1 MASFRRFAFWVL
13 GYILAV
19 AIWGALV
26 RATGS
31 GAGCGA
37 HWPLCNGVVVPRS
50 PAMETLIE
58 LTHRA
63 MSGLAILLVL
73 ALVVAAFRVLPRGHA
88 GRWTAVAAVILM
100 AMEAAVGAALVL
112 FGWVGKDASAA
123 RGGVVVVHLVNTF
136 LLVGSIV
143 LTGALAR
150 GSGRLTLRG
159 RAPLAVAFGLAAVTL
174 LVSGATGAV
183 AALGD
188 TLFPAASVL
197 SGLAQDL
204 SEQAPF
210 LLRLRVVHPFASLA
224 ATLVLVAVARAA
236 FRSQDPRLRPLAVRQ
251 LLLVGVQLLAGAANV
266 ALLAPVWLQLCH
278 LALAYLT
285 WISLLLLGTA
295 ALSEPEERAD
305 GEAVRAA

>member
-1 MASFRRFAFWVL
+1 MASLRRFALWVL
-13 GYILAV
+13 GYNLAV
-19 AIWGALV
+19 ALWGALV

-37 HWPLCNGVVVPRS
+37 HWPLCNGEVLPRS
-50 PAMETLIE
+50 PALETLIE
-58 LTHRA
+58 LTHRV
-63 MSGLAILLVL
+63 MSGLAIALVA
-73 ALVVAAFRVLPRGHA
+73 ALVVAAFRTLPRGHA
-88 GRWTAVAAVILM
+88 GRRSAVAAAVFM
-100 AMEAAVGAALVL
+100 VMEAAVGAALVL
-112 FGWVGKDASAA
+112 FGWVAKDASAA
-123 RGGVVVVHLVNTF
+123 RGGVVVIHLVNTF
-136 LLVGSIV
+136 LLVGSIA
-143 LTGALAR
+143 LTTALAQ

-159 RAPLAVAFGLAAVTL
+159 RAPLAAAVGLAAVTL

-236 FRSQDPRLRPLAVRQ
+236 FRARDPRLRPMAVRQ
-251 LLLVGVQLLAGAANV
+251 LVLVGLQLLVGAVNV

-285 WISLLLLGTA
+285 WVSLVLLAAA
-295 ALSEPEERAD
+295 ALSEPLQGQVTEDAT
-305 GEAVRAA
+305 

>member
-1 MASFRRFAFWVL
+1 MASLRRFALWVL
-13 GYILAV
+13 GYNLAV
-19 AIWGALV
+19 ALWGALV

-37 HWPLCNGVVVPRS
+37 HWPLCNGQVVPRS
-50 PAMETLIE
+50 PALETLIE
-58 LTHRA
+58 LTHRV
-63 MSGLAILLVL
+63 MSGLAIVLVA
-73 ALVVAAFRVLPRGHA
+73 ALVVVALRTLPRGHA
-88 GRWTAVAAVILM
+88 GRRAALASAVFMV
-100 AMEAAVGAALVL
+100 MEAAVGAALVL
-112 FGWVGKDASAA
+112 FGWVAKDASAA
-123 RGGVVVVHLVNTF
+123 RGGVVVIHLVNTF
-136 LLVGSIV
+136 LLVGSI
-143 LTGALAR
+143 ALAAALAQ

-159 RAPLAVAFGLAAVTL
+159 RGPLGAALGLAVVTM

-197 SGLAQDL
+197 GGLAQDL

-224 ATLVLVAVARAA
+224 ATLVLLAVARAA
-236 FRSQDPRLRPLAVRQ
+236 FHAPDPRLRPLALR
-251 LLLVGVQLLAGAANV
+251 LLVLLGAQLLAGAANV

-285 WISLLLLGTA
+285 WISLVQLGAA
-295 ALSEPEERAD
+295 ALSEPQQGLAA
-305 GEAVRAA
+305 EAAT

>member
-1 MASFRRFAFWVL
+1 MASYRRFAFWVL
-13 GYILAV
+13 GYNLAV
-19 AIWGALV
+19 ALWGALV

-37 HWPLCNGVVVPRS
+37 HWPLCNGQVVPRS

-58 LTHRA
+58 LTHRV
-63 MSGLAILLVL
+63 MSGLAILLVA
-73 ALVVAAFRVLPRGHA
+73 ALVIAAFRALPRGHA
-88 GRWTAVAAVILM
+88 GRRSAVAAAIFMV
-100 AMEAAVGAALVL
+100 MEAAVGAALVL
-112 FGWVGKDASAA
+112 FGWVAKDASAA

-136 LLVGSIV
+136 LLVGSIA
-143 LTGALAR
+143 LTAALAQ
-150 GSGRLTLRG
+150 GTGRLTLHGRG
-159 RAPLAVAFGLAAVTL
+159 PLAAAFGLAVATM

-224 ATLVLVAVARAA
+224 AALVLVAVSRAA
-236 FRSQDPRLRPLAVRQ
+236 FRARDPRLQPLALR
-251 LLLVGVQLLAGAANV
+251 LLVLLGLQLLAGAANV

-285 WISLLLLGTA
+285 WIALVMLGAA
-295 ALSEPEERAD
+295 ALMEPQEGA
-305 GEAVRAA
+305 GGLPAT